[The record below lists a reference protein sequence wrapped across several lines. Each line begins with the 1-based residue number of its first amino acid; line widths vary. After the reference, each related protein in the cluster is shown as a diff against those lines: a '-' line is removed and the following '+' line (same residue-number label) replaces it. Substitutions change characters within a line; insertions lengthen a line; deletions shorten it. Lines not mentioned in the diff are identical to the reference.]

1 MDCDSIPSTSVG
13 SLCCGQPYHCIRSLR
28 RDRLIVGQREERAGR
43 GNGEAGIAPDTQRAE
58 LGVYCAFQSRAG
70 YKTEKGYFFQGS
82 LLKELSFSSSTP
94 PACIADT
101 LSIVAFLTTY
111 DILLAT

>member
-1 MDCDSIPSTSVG
+1 MTPFLVRAWAASAVVSHAMYS
-13 SLCCGQPYHCIRSLR
+13 IRSLR

-82 LLKELSFSSSTP
+82 LLKDLSFSSSTP
-94 PACIADT
+94 PSLHRRHALHIC
-101 LSIVAFLTTY
+101 LSYNL
-111 DILLAT
+111 